1 MGGGLWPQAQVEER
15 PVAGHGDWQRFAT
28 AGRGPGCG
36 AGQRVCGWFS
46 APSFSPMP
54 DVRLHREGGCS

>member
-1 MGGGLWPQAQVEER
+1 MGGSPRPQAQVAER

-36 AGQRVCGWFS
+36 AGQRVLWLV
-46 APSFSPMP
+46 FSPVIFP
-54 DVRLHREGGCS
+54 YA

>member
-1 MGGGLWPQAQVEER
+1 MRGSPGRRRRWGKDPWQVTAIGSVLRPQGAAR
-15 PVAGHGDWQRFAT
+15 VAVRAS
-28 AGRGPGCG
+28 ASS
-36 AGQRVCGWFS
+36 GWFS